1 MTPLRIFIL
10 INLSLQATTYF
21 YNYAVVHFQEAFIY
35 FGGGVDFHGDGTTS
49 SVIAKFDSITRHW
62 SILGNLLDG
71 RHGHGVI
78 FDGSYFLVAGGRN
91 WSFQTEKC
99 SLTESTITCQQ
110 QEPELDGNEE
120 YPELFLVQ
128 DDFCKNT

>member
-35 FGGGVDFHGDGTTS
+35 FGGMGS
-49 SVIAKFDSITRHW
+49 SGESLIAKFGTTTRQW
-62 SILGNLLDG
+62 SNLGNLVTG
-71 RHGHGVI
+71 RHSHGAI
-78 FDGSYFLVAGGRN
+78 FDGAHFIVIGGYRDAYT
-91 WSFQTEKC
+91 TEKC
-99 SLTESTITCQQ
+99 SLSGSTMTCKQ
-110 QEPELDGNEE
+110 QEPELNRYQE